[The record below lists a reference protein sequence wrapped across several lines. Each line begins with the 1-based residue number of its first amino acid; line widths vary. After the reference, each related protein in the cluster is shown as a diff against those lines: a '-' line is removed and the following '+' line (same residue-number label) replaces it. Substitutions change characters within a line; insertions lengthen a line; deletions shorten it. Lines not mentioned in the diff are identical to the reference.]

1 MRSSARP
8 WSTSAPCLHE
18 GQGRVTLQ
26 IREAGPADLEAILE
40 LTAEDSQHYFDE
52 PDHVTESQR
61 AALAEI
67 TADAHQQM
75 LVGEIDGAVV
85 CTAQV
90 TWMRMLS
97 SDGGLY
103 CQVEAVRTASARR
116 GEGIGAA
123 LMEHV
128 EDSARARGA
137 ARIQL
142 TTNRARIRAHSFYE
156 RLGYEASHVGMK
168 KYL

>member
-1 MRSSARP
+1 M
-8 WSTSAPCLHE
+8 
-18 GQGRVTLQ
+18 TLQ
-26 IREAGPADLEAILE
+26 IREAGPPDLEAILA
-40 LTAEDSQHYFDE
+40 LTAQDSQHYFDE
-52 PDHVTESQR
+52 PEQVTENQR

-75 LVGEIDGAVV
+75 LVGEIDDVVV

-97 SDGGLY
+97 ADGGLY
-103 CQVEAVRTASARR
+103 CQVEAVRTSSSRR

-123 LMEHV
+123 LMTHV
-128 EDSARARGA
+128 EDEARDRGA

-142 TTNRARIRAHSFYE
+142 TSNLARTRAHSFYE
-156 RLGYEASHVGMK
+156 RLGYEGSHLGMK

>member
-1 MRSSARP
+1 M
-8 WSTSAPCLHE
+8 
-18 GQGRVTLQ
+18 TLQ
-26 IREAGPADLEAILE
+26 IREAGPQDLEAILA
-40 LTAEDSQHYFDE
+40 LTAQDSQHYFDE
-52 PDHVTESQR
+52 PEQVTENQR
-61 AALAEI
+61 AALSEI

-75 LVGEIDGAVV
+75 LVGEIDGVVV

-97 SDGGLY
+97 ADGGLY
-103 CQVEAVRTASARR
+103 CQVEAVRTSSSRR

-123 LMEHV
+123 LMTHV
-128 EDSARARGA
+128 EDEARDRGA

-142 TTNRARIRAHSFYE
+142 TSNLARTRAHSFYE
-156 RLGYEASHVGMK
+156 RLGYEGSHLGMK

>member
-1 MRSSARP
+1 MILR
-8 WSTSAPCLHE
+8 
-18 GQGRVTLQ
+18 
-26 IREAGPADLEAILE
+26 IRDAGPQDLEAILA
-40 LTAEDSQHYFDE
+40 LAAEDSQHYFDE
-52 PDHVTESQR
+52 PETVTENQR
-61 AALAEI
+61 AALVEI

-75 LVGEIDGAVV
+75 LVGEVDGSVV

-97 SDGGLY
+97 ADGGLY

-116 GEGIGAA
+116 GGGIGAS
-123 LMEHV
+123 LMAHV
-128 EDSARARGA
+128 EAEARERGA

-142 TTNRARIRAHSFYE
+142 TSNRQRTRAHAFYE
-156 RLGYEASHVGMK
+156 RLGYEASHVGLK